1 MMTGA
6 ERTSALVLTY
16 DSDRTLPNRCEVIY
30 HSFNSKPLPV
40 RDSGATVFN
49 FKDYVFT
56 IAQFNQSVNV
66 CWVDAT
72 IKLQAFEV
80 DKLAHLFRVSYFAFH
95 DLNSLCGILPQDFF
109 SLQKP
114 MYSHFGMK

>member
-1 MMTGA
+1 MCCVLAETIDGLPYIDGA
-6 ERTSALVLTY
+6 VRRPPYMFLAIIDFSYFTVCRDNRLVRVIDLVLTY

-66 CWVDAT
+66 CW
-72 IKLQAFEV
+72 
-80 DKLAHLFRVSYFAFH
+80 
-95 DLNSLCGILPQDFF
+95 
-109 SLQKP
+109 
-114 MYSHFGMK
+114 